1 MLTEMARPLHAT
13 LLRVAALAVVGG
25 LATSTLTLAA
35 SPSESTAQEPTA
47 EEFAAAA
54 PARSRMLSVP
64 DVRRQAFVFAKGI
77 LDDAGFAWRVEGSVR
92 GYAANVVAQQDP
104 APNTRVLD
112 NGSPTV
118 VLRLVRA
125 AGEDEQGIPEDASP
139 YAGTATVPEGGG
151 AGQAVPAV
159 PRPASRPPSENPSG
173 DDRAPGERADR
184 QADTRSTGAA
194 RTRKPAFRV
203 PGAPPEP
210 LDEVPLPV
218 RARRLAERLD
228 GAPKPTRALVRHW
241 LYQHAWVVTGARF
254 GWSGG
259 AEALRVLIALDRR
272 LEARWGIGVRSEAVA
287 RRALREVEAR
297 AR

>member
-1 MLTEMARPLHAT
+1 MARPLHAT

-35 SPSESTAQEPTA
+35 SPSESSV
-47 EEFAAAA
+47 EESAGEA
-54 PARSRMLSVP
+54 PARGRTLSVP

-77 LDDAGFAWRVEGSVR
+77 LDDAGFAWRVEGSIR

-125 AGEDEQGIPEDASP
+125 PGEDEQGIPEDVSP
-139 YAGTATVPEGGG
+139 YAGTATVADGGG

-159 PRPASRPPSENPSG
+159 PRPARRPPSGNPSG

-210 LDEVPLPV
+210 LDELPLPE
-218 RARRLAERLD
+218 RAHRLAERLD
-228 GAPKPTRALVRHW
+228 GAPRPTRALVRHW

-259 AEALRVLIALDRR
+259 AEALRVLVALDRR
-272 LEARWGIGVRSEAVA
+272 LEARWGVGARSEAVA